1 MGDKLEGR
9 WLGPYII
16 VGMNGKQKYQ
26 VKDMKGYV
34 LKTYLN
40 GSNLKRYLTK
50 DEVNDDNL
58 DLVPVGD
65 LPNEAHSVD
74 DLLTSIKF

>member
-1 MGDKLEGR
+1 MGDKLKRR
-9 WLGPYII
+9 WLGLYII

-40 GSNLKRYLTK
+40 GSSLKRYLTK
-50 DEVNDDNL
+50 EEVNDDNP

-65 LPNEAHSVD
+65 LPDERH
-74 DLLTSIKF
+74 